1 MRRAGIDYA
10 DVVLA
15 GLSALQC
22 AAVALKHTVQQLELC
37 ESAGQVKLHS
47 LRKEQMMETLE
58 CLLQME
64 SYLHAPVRVCSFSP
78 IISVASEQFKY
89 LKNEHAVF

>member
-1 MRRAGIDYA
+1 MDSI
-10 DVVLA
+10 LFA

-22 AAVALKHTVQQLELC
+22 AAVALNHTVRELELY
-37 ESAGQVKLHS
+37 ESAGHLRLHT

-64 SYLHAPVRVCSFSP
+64 CFIHAPVRMTYMP
-78 IISVASEQFKY
+78 
-89 LKNEHAVF
+89 LP